1 MTKKVNL
8 ICPSCAKH
16 NGAEWRNEL
25 ATANIMLGKCQV
37 CGEVTPITHIHYW
50 KNIHSEKEMVAPQV
64 GNAVE
69 PIKEEKVAKVASP
82 KPAKGSKVVA
92 PAEVLADAPNS
103 MLE

>member
-16 NGAEWRNEL
+16 NGAEWRNDSASVGL
-25 ATANIMLGKCQV
+25 LLGKCQV
-37 CGEVTPITHIHYW
+37 CEEIKPVTHIYYW

-64 GNAVE
+64 SNAVE
-69 PIKEEKVAKVASP
+69 PIKEEKVVKVGAS
-82 KPAKGSKVVA
+82 KPAKGGKAVA

>member
-50 KNIHSEKEMVAPQV
+50 KNIHSEKEMVAPQA

-82 KPAKGSKVVA
+82 KPAKGSKVVV
-92 PAEVLADAPNS
+92 PAEILADAPNS